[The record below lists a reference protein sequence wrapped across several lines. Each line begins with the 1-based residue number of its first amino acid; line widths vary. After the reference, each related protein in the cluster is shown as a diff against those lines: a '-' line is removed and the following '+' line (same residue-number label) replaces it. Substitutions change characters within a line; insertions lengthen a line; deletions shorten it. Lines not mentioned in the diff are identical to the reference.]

1 MDLVLEDGRITMPD
15 IVCLKCGY
23 KVDVKAMQ
31 HKHSFACPACLE
43 PLPDLQE
50 LERCD
55 WAEGDQNEG
64 I

>member
-1 MDLVLEDGRITMPD
+1 MPD

-64 I
+64 KETP